1 VLPRL
6 RKPTAR
12 LTAASV
18 ASMTWI
24 RALAANAED
33 AEEVRAGGDRDQDV
47 HVEDA
52 EADHA
57 VDELLALEPEGLA
70 ERACARWIPLHPT
83 ARINV
88 RTGASG
94 RGPVPASNEA

>member
-18 ASMTWI
+18 AWMTWI
-24 RALAANAED
+24 GALAATLKKAKS
-33 AEEVRAGGDRDQDV
+33 RAGEDRDQDDD
-47 HVEDA
+47 VEDA

-57 VDELLALEPEGLA
+57 VDELLALEPERLA

-83 ARINV
+83 VRINV
-88 RTGASG
+88 RAGASG

>member
-88 RTGASG
+88 RAGASG

>member
-1 VLPRL
+1 
-6 RKPTAR
+6 
-12 LTAASV
+12 
-18 ASMTWI
+18 MTWI

-88 RTGASG
+88 RAGASG

>member
-12 LTAASV
+12 LIAASV

-88 RTGASG
+88 RAGASG